1 MCYQSALSMCANVD
15 NPMLADVKQMMIIGE
30 SVIEYVCGQH
40 IEGMIVLQW
49 ILSGV
54 ACRSLVTCWSVL
66 VNGLPCSTV
75 WRLRSHGK
83 VVAFIIASSMYAGT
97 QWAMAPS

>member
-40 IEGMIVLQW
+40 IEGMIVLQ
-49 ILSGV
+49 
-54 ACRSLVTCWSVL
+54 
-66 VNGLPCSTV
+66 
-75 WRLRSHGK
+75 
-83 VVAFIIASSMYAGT
+83 
-97 QWAMAPS
+97 